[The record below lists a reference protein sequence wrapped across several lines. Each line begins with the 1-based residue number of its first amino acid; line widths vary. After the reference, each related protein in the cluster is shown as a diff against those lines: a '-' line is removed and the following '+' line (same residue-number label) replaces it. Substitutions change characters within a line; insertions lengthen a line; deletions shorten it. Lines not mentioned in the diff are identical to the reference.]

1 MLREGERLEAWN
13 RRLLDDPGAALPE
26 SLDQRCL
33 QIIRRRPPSPLRKAG
48 TLLRTAAALAVIAA
62 ALFTTAFA
70 VSDEFREAALELV
83 HTVTGSY
90 TQLDI
95 RRTGQQDRQK
105 TAPYFKWVEVGW
117 TPEGFAYSGGEYDQY
132 ADFANG
138 QGQSFRV
145 ELWQRNHYVP
155 IDLEYPYASETVTVN
170 GERALCLTKDAERF
184 LSVLDPASGCSFAL
198 RTSGGVSLDT
208 AKKILE
214 NVRRSPNAGYFENV
228 QVGWLPD
235 GFAYAEGSYDWY
247 AVFQSGSGARI
258 QISVYD
264 GDGSLKIGTEGA
276 DQVDEISVNGN
287 EGLCVL
293 QGETVH
299 IVFTDLAHNLYVD
312 LLASGGLSRST
323 VNKVAEHIAVIPE
336 EP

>member
-1 MLREGERLEAWN
+1 M
-13 RRLLDDPGAALPE
+13 
-26 SLDQRCL
+26 
-33 QIIRRRPPSPLRKAG
+33 
-48 TLLRTAAALAVIAA
+48 
-62 ALFTTAFA
+62 
-70 VSDEFREAALELV
+70 SDEFREAALELV

-155 IDLEYPYASETVTVN
+155 IDLEYPYESETVTVN

-228 QVGWLPD
+228 QVGWLPE